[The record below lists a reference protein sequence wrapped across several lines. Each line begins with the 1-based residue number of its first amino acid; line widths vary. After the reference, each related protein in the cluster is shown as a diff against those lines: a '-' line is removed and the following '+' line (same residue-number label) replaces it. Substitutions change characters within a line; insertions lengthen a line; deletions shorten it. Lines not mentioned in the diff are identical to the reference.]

1 MQKTA
6 FPAFFLTL
14 SALSA
19 QTDNFNDGND
29 TGWTRFTPLA
39 PLGGT
44 FITFPAGGYQLACQP
59 SPDPG
64 ATGPARLSSLRPEAV
79 YTDFVTC
86 VDFTGWDVTQDTSMG
101 VLARLQPNPGPGD
114 VNGYALTYQGNDRD
128 LEINRVVNE
137 GGFKISTINTN
148 ITLDPAKT
156 YRMVF
161 FGLETH
167 LEGRIYD
174 RDNPLIP
181 LATITANDSVY
192 ASGSSG
198 ILVFSE
204 KNTAIAATFD
214 NYRGSA
220 GTAPFIQQSRTPT
233 GGLNVSWNTEI
244 GLSWRLETADN
255 LLNWSPQEPALLE
268 NGNTVLP
275 LSGAALTANPL
286 RFFRFAKGPLPVP
299 L

>member
-6 FPAFFLTL
+6 FAAFFLTL
-14 SALSA
+14 SGLSA

-39 PLGGT
+39 PFGGT
-44 FITFPAGGYQLACQP
+44 SITFPAGGYRLACQP
-59 SPDPG
+59 SPNPG
-64 ATGPARLSSLRPEAV
+64 ATGPARVSSLRPEAV
-79 YTDFVTC
+79 YTDFVAC

-101 VLARLQPNPGPGD
+101 VLARLQPNPAPGD
-114 VNGYALTYQGNDRD
+114 LNGYALTYQGNDRD
-128 LEINRVVNE
+128 LELNRVVNE
-137 GGFKISTINTN
+137 SGFKISTIDTN
-148 ITLDPAKT
+148 ITLDPAKN

-204 KNTAIAATFD
+204 QNTAIAATFD

-220 GTAPFIQQSRTPT
+220 GTAPALQQIVTVSAT
-233 GGLNVSWNTEI
+233 GLT
-244 GLSWRLETADN
+244 LSVRIFDL
-255 LLNWSPQEPALLE
+255 
-268 NGNTVLP
+268 G
-275 LSGAALTANPL
+275 
-286 RFFRFAKGPLPVP
+286 
-299 L
+299 